1 MLFGNATETDKA
13 NVEKLGQSLKKMA
26 KIKSTTVLENSDDK
40 PPALSA
46 LAGTLEVMVPMAGV
60 VDVEKE
66 LTRLD
71 KELERMKTEQVRISA
86 KLANQ
91 NFVDRSPQAVVDK
104 EKLKLE

>member
-1 MLFGNATETDKA
+1 
-13 NVEKLGQSLKKMA
+13 
-26 KIKSTTVLENSDDK
+26 
-40 PPALSA
+40 
-46 LAGTLEVMVPMAGV
+46 MVPMAGV